1 MKKPIQYFNNT
12 IFRRA
17 AVFASTL
24 ALDMEVNQAMK
35 TMRNLLLAGLIPL
48 FCCSI
53 GNAQIIYSNAFN
65 GGASGI
71 NRFVPQVSTND
82 AGGISGPHWNS
93 LSNSATSFLHQDGT
107 VGTGMTTSLMPFTP
121 ENGYVYTLSAS
132 VTVPTMTAGKWIT
145 MGFAEYNP
153 LLNTAS
159 DPRFGST
166 QVSGNPWTYLT
177 EGTGGCF
184 FYPLRGT
191 TTGNA
196 NLMPTAGTYT
206 VQLKLDTTGSSW
218 KASEFVNGTQIGT
231 TYTYST
237 NPDITGI
244 GVGQTALSSSTG
256 IKWNY
261 LALEATGTRSTSTVN
276 ATVSFSGTGWHFYPG
291 FVGMSYEKL
300 QMTNANYF
308 SSNNLPLVNLLSL
321 MGPLVLRIGGGT
333 VDTTGWNGISN
344 TIPIT
349 AAQVDRLAGFIN
361 ALPGNVSVIYGINYL
376 HNTADN
382 VEGEAVYAHQALGSR
397 LLGFE
402 IGNEP
407 EFYPNFSYSAFR
419 GHWRILAAAITNH
432 VPGWAVT
439 NGGNG
444 WILDGADAGQ
454 GQLSAITDPFAS
466 DESGVASLL
475 TQHYYRG
482 TGGQPVNTMQTML
495 TADPFLHTLS
505 TNIVGAALGHCAN
518 GSRIS
523 ECASF
528 SAGGTLDVS
537 DVYGAAL
544 WSLDFMG
551 TAAQNGVQGVNFHGG
566 GKSPYSPITDDGV
579 GNVTAVHGEFYG
591 MGMFSMIPTGYAVPA
606 TITGASGINFTAYG
620 VNCTSGGRS
629 ALLINKEVN
638 DTVNAAV
645 SLGSGVA
652 SVAMITLTSPNLYC
666 TNGYTLGGAPINLD
680 GSWAGA
686 VQSVLSAP
694 SGQVTVGVPPISA
707 VLLIPITV
715 GSKPAVVTSGPIFN
729 LREDLTTG
737 PADYSYHWGSST
749 DTNFLMGDWDGDGT
763 WSPGVVRINTSG
775 QWEWLL
781 HNKNDGGGADYDFAY
796 GTALPG
802 DVLVVGDWDGNG
814 TMTPGIIRTNSV
826 GQWTWNLRNSN
837 AGGGADIVYTYGRAD
852 GGGIPIVGDWDGNG
866 TFTPGIVSTNTS
878 SQWTWNLRNSNNG
891 GGADIV
897 YTYGGYVSGDIPITG
912 DWDGNGTFT
921 PGIVRGN
928 TWLLR
933 NSNNGG
939 GADITFGYG
948 SAGDTFLIWQ

>member
-1 MKKPIQYFNNT
+1 MK
-12 IFRRA
+12 
-17 AVFASTL
+17 
-24 ALDMEVNQAMK
+24 M
-35 TMRNLLLAGLIPL
+35 MRNLLLAGMIPL

-53 GNAQIIYSNAFN
+53 GNAGIIYSNAFN
-65 GGASGI
+65 GGSAGI

-82 AGGISGPHWNS
+82 AGGISTPHWNI

-107 VGTGMTTSLMPFTP
+107 IGTTMSSSLMPFTP
-121 ENGYVYTLSAS
+121 ENGYVYTLTAS

-184 FYPLRGT
+184 FYPLRAT

-196 NLMPTAGTYT
+196 NLMPTPGTYT

-218 KASEFVNGTQIGT
+218 TASEFVNGTQVGT
-231 TYTYST
+231 TYTYAT
-237 NPDITGI
+237 NPDITAV
-244 GVGQTALSSSTG
+244 GVGQTTLSSSAG

-261 LALEATGTRSTSTVN
+261 LTLAATGTRTTTTVN
-276 ATVSFSGTGWHFYPG
+276 ESVTFAATGHPFGSAFIGL
-291 FVGMSYEKL
+291 SYEKL

-308 SSNNLPLVNLLSL
+308 NSNNLPLLNLLSL
-321 MGPLVLRIGGGT
+321 MGPVVVRISGAT

-349 AAQVDRLAGFIN
+349 SAQVDRLAGFFN
-361 ALPGNVSVIYGINYL
+361 ALPGGVSVIYGIDYL
-376 HNTADN
+376 HNTPVNCEA
-382 VEGEAVYAHQALGSR
+382 EAVYVHNALGSR
-397 LLGFE
+397 LYGFE

-407 EFYPNFSYSAFR
+407 EFYPGFSYGAFVPR
-419 GHWRILAAAITNH
+419 WRSLAAAITNH
-432 VPGWAVT
+432 VSGWAVT

-444 WILDGADAGQ
+444 WVLAGADAGQ
-454 GQLSAITDPFAS
+454 GQLAAITDPFAN
-466 DESGVASLL
+466 DESGRVSLL
-475 TQHYYRG
+475 TQHYYSAA
-482 TGGQPVNTMQTML
+482 GGLPGDTMQAML
-495 TADPFLHTLS
+495 APDPFLLTLS
-505 TNIVGAALGHCAN
+505 ANIASAASSGNIARGARIGEC
-518 GSRIS
+518 GSY
-523 ECASF
+523 

-537 DVYGAAL
+537 DVYGSAL
-544 WSLDFMG
+544 WALDFMG
-551 TAAQNGVQGVNFHGG
+551 TAATNSVQGVNFHGG
-566 GKSPYSPITDDGV
+566 GRSPYSPIADDGA
-579 GNVTAVHGEFYG
+579 GNVTAVHGELYG
-591 MGMFSMIPTGYAVPA
+591 MALFSIIPPGVAKSAIISPA
-606 TITGASGINFTAYG
+606 PSINFSAYG
-620 VNCTSGGRS
+620 VMLDTANAAY

-638 DTVNAAV
+638 DTVATTV
-645 SLGSGVA
+645 HLGSQA
-652 SVAMITLTSPNLYC
+652 SSAAMITLTSPNLYC
-666 TNGYTLGGAPINLD
+666 STGYTLGGAPINLD
-680 GSWAGA
+680 GSWTGS

-694 SGQVTVGVPPISA
+694 GGVLTVSVPPISA

-715 GSKPAVVTSGPIFN
+715 GSKPATVTAGPIFN

-737 PADYSYHWGSST
+737 PADYSYHWGGST

-837 AGGGADIVYTYGRAD
+837 AGGAADIVYTYGRAD

-891 GGADIV
+891 GAADIV

-928 TWLLR
+928 TWSLR

-948 SAGDTFLIWQ
+948 SLGDKFLIWQ